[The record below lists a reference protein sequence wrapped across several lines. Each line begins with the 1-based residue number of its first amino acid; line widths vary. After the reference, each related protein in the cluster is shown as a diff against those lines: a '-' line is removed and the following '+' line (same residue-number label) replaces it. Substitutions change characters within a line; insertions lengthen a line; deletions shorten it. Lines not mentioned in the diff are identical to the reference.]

1 MFTLNWKGYSEGVI
15 CNGNIKQKLLANNV
29 FPSSFSSYNNTLM
42 ITVRTQHLLTH
53 QFSLAHLE
61 VSLYVQRAYHSL
73 KKIRR
78 VARFS
83 SLSYVLATP
92 YTITR
97 NCFCLGCSCGT
108 FRNCLLFRNTW
119 VHPRFFSGVRVTRSL
134 LLYVCFVDRCLF
146 FVLLLLAIV
155 LSVRLRY
162 TESDYLFGI
171 FKIFF

>member
-1 MFTLNWKGYSEGVI
+1 MRFLFSNPFDIIYWWNKIMFTLNWKGYSEGVI

-92 YTITR
+92 YTINR
-97 NCFCLGCSCGT
+97 NCFCLGYSCGT
-108 FRNCLLFRNTW
+108 FRNFSLFRSTW
-119 VHPRFFSGVRVTRSL
+119 VHPRFSVG
-134 LLYVCFVDRCLF
+134 
-146 FVLLLLAIV
+146 FVLFDLYFYMYV
-155 LSVRLRY
+155 L
-162 TESDYLFGI
+162 
-171 FKIFF
+171 